1 MELSLINFRILDRQ
15 IQIIEERA
23 MNLVSQLEKRL
34 NCTARFKVGTTHYDT
49 IILSVYPTDAIDGQ
63 PDYRIC
69 DQFAVVIDF
78 NCKIKTVELISRDCS
93 PCSAEEVL
101 FVARFIDNVEV
112 ILEQIKKVG
121 DHIPLLGHVKKP
133 V

>member
-15 IQIIEERA
+15 IQIVEERA
-23 MNLVSQLEKRL
+23 MNLVEQLEKEL
-34 NCTARFKVGTTHYDT
+34 TCTARFKLGTTHYDN
-49 IILSVYPTDAIDGQ
+49 IFLSVFPTNTMDGQ

-69 DQFAVVIDF
+69 DQFTIEIDF
-78 NCKIKTVELISRDCS
+78 NCKIKTVELNSRSCS

-101 FVARFIDNVEV
+101 FVARFLDNVEV
-112 ILEQIKKVG
+112 ILEQIKKV
-121 DHIPLLGHVKKP
+121 DSHIPLLGHVKKT